1 MHIILTSQAKEDIS
15 ALALIDQRAY
25 QKLHQWLGDP
35 EHQLSEPGL
44 SVRLCIDD
52 GLTLFSRP
60 LSEVHRLVYTYQ
72 NDKVVILQCRFH
84 F

>member
-1 MHIILTSQAKEDIS
+1 MHIVFTRQAKEDLS

-25 QKLHQWLGDP
+25 QKLNQWLSDP
-35 EHQLSEPGL
+35 EHQLSESSL
-44 SVRLCIDD
+44 SVRLCIP

-60 LSEVHRLVYTYQ
+60 LSEVHRLVYAYQ
-72 NDKVVILQCRFH
+72 HDRVVILQCRFH

>member
-1 MHIILTSQAKEDIS
+1 MHVALTSQAKEDIS

-25 QKLHQWLGDP
+25 QKLNQWLRDP
-35 EHQLSEPGL
+35 EHQLSQQSL
-44 SVRLCIDD
+44 SVRLSINE

-60 LSEVHRLVYTYQ
+60 LSEVHRLVYAYQ
-72 NDKVVILQCRFH
+72 NDGIVILQCRFH